1 MISKAMNP
9 RHSDIRLNHSYI
21 VKRTNG
27 TVEVDWKLRDAQ
39 YASRYNIVVSP
50 REKRVM
56 VMYKEFKGG
65 ELTKAVPYQ
74 DFITL
79 NPTF

>member
-1 MISKAMNP
+1 MMNSTMNP
-9 RHSDIRLNHSYI
+9 RHSDIRLNHSYS

-27 TVEVDWKLRDAQ
+27 AVEADWKLRDAQ

-50 REKRVM
+50 REKKVM
-56 VMYKEFKGG
+56 VMYKQYKGG
-65 ELTKAVPYQ
+65 ELTKAVPYD

-79 NPTF
+79 NPSF